1 VSAQDNPSYYK
12 ILKAFKEQTGL
23 SSIINTS
30 FNIHE
35 EPIVC
40 TPADAI
46 RAFKIGHLDF
56 LAIGPFL
63 AENPLVKSGN
73 EPRRQRPDAIG

>member
-1 VSAQDNPSYYK
+1 M
-12 ILKAFKEQTGL
+12 
-23 SSIINTS
+23 NTN

-46 RAFKIGHLDF
+46 RAFQDGHLDV
-56 LAIGPFL
+56 LAIGGY
-63 AENPLVKSGN
+63 LVKH
-73 EPRRQRPDAIG
+73 EDAVPRVVVKDKA

>member
-1 VSAQDNPSYYK
+1 VPGARSPP
-12 ILKAFKEQTGL
+12 GL
-23 SSIINTS
+23 TSIVNTS

-46 RAFKIGHLDF
+46 RAFKIGHLDV
-56 LAIGPFL
+56 LAMGSFIAKHPE
-63 AENPLVKSGN
+63 ADDRVKSAHTARTGAS
-73 EPRRQRPDAIG
+73 R